1 MTENNFLTKTL
12 TKTALTRRSFLKWS
26 AALGGTTALAG
37 GLNYGLKAAEE
48 AAVSE
53 GEWIVAACWHN
64 CGGRCPNYALV
75 KDGIVIRQKT
85 DDSHTDTPDFPQ
97 QRGCARGRV
106 QRHQCFGADRIK
118 YPMKRKNWEPG
129 GGWHFCDLV
138 MILVYGQVLE
148 AVLIHTDRSD
158 DELTLVAYL
167 RRAFSISDA
176 DHRSITRS
184 LDRQLEQTIHR
195 NVLQDFRMRLDDTM
209 DRIGGIFD
217 RLGFQI

>member
-1 MTENNFLTKTL
+1 METRLSDCLAVFHGATRI
-12 TKTALTRRSFLKWS
+12 ALRDGQLS
-26 AALGGTTALAG
+26 
-37 GLNYGLKAAEE
+37 N
-48 AAVSE
+48 
-53 GEWIVAACWHN
+53 GEK
-64 CGGRCPNYALV
+64 RLLV
-75 KDGIVIRQKT
+75 KLAHALKLDGDEPRQVYDAVIENRE
-85 DDSHTDTPDFPQ
+85 P
-97 QRGCARGRV
+97 GRGR
-106 QRHQCFGADRIK
+106 QIS
-118 YPMKRKNWEPG
+118 
-129 GGWHFCDLV
+129 DLE

>member
-1 MTENNFLTKTL
+1 METRLSDCLAVFHGATRI
-12 TKTALTRRSFLKWS
+12 ALRDGQLS
-26 AALGGTTALAG
+26 
-37 GLNYGLKAAEE
+37 N
-48 AAVSE
+48 
-53 GEWIVAACWHN
+53 GEK
-64 CGGRCPNYALV
+64 RLLV
-75 KDGIVIRQKT
+75 KLAHALKLDEDEPRQVY
-85 DDSHTDTPDFPQ
+85 DAVVENREP
-97 QRGCARGRV
+97 GRGR
-106 QRHQCFGADRIK
+106 QIS
-118 YPMKRKNWEPG
+118 
-129 GGWHFCDLV
+129 DLE

-167 RRAFSISDA
+167 RRAFSISAA

>member
-1 MTENNFLTKTL
+1 METRLSDCLAVFHGATRI
-12 TKTALTRRSFLKWS
+12 ALRDGQLSH
-26 AALGGTTALAG
+26 
-37 GLNYGLKAAEE
+37 
-48 AAVSE
+48 
-53 GEWIVAACWHN
+53 GEK
-64 CGGRCPNYALV
+64 RLLV
-75 KDGIVIRQKT
+75 KLAHALKLDEDEPRQVY
-85 DDSHTDTPDFPQ
+85 DAVVEN
-97 QRGCARGRV
+97 RGPGRGRE
-106 QRHQCFGADRIK
+106 IS
-118 YPMKRKNWEPG
+118 
-129 GGWHFCDLV
+129 DLE

>member
-1 MTENNFLTKTL
+1 METRLSDCLAVFHGATRI
-12 TKTALTRRSFLKWS
+12 ALRDGQLS
-26 AALGGTTALAG
+26 
-37 GLNYGLKAAEE
+37 N
-48 AAVSE
+48 
-53 GEWIVAACWHN
+53 GEK
-64 CGGRCPNYALV
+64 RLLV
-75 KDGIVIRQKT
+75 KLAHALKLDEDEPRQVY
-85 DDSHTDTPDFPQ
+85 DAVVEN
-97 QRGCARGRV
+97 R
-106 QRHQCFGADRIK
+106 
-118 YPMKRKNWEPG
+118 EPG
-129 GGWHFCDLV
+129 RGMQISDLE

-158 DELTLVAYL
+158 DALTLVAYL

-195 NVLQDFRMRLDDTM
+195 NVLQDFRMRLGDTM

>member
-1 MTENNFLTKTL
+1 METRLSDCLAVFHGATRI
-12 TKTALTRRSFLKWS
+12 ALRDGQLS
-26 AALGGTTALAG
+26 
-37 GLNYGLKAAEE
+37 N
-48 AAVSE
+48 
-53 GEWIVAACWHN
+53 GEK
-64 CGGRCPNYALV
+64 RLLV
-75 KDGIVIRQKT
+75 KLAHALKLDEDETRQVY
-85 DDSHTDTPDFPQ
+85 DAVVEN
-97 QRGCARGRV
+97 R
-106 QRHQCFGADRIK
+106 
-118 YPMKRKNWEPG
+118 EPG
-129 GGWHFCDLV
+129 LGRQISGLE

-167 RRAFSISDA
+167 RRAFSISEA
-176 DHRSITRS
+176 DHRSITRR

>member
-1 MTENNFLTKTL
+1 METRLSDCLAVFHGATRI
-12 TKTALTRRSFLKWS
+12 ALRDGQLS
-26 AALGGTTALAG
+26 
-37 GLNYGLKAAEE
+37 N
-48 AAVSE
+48 
-53 GEWIVAACWHN
+53 GEK
-64 CGGRCPNYALV
+64 RLLV
-75 KDGIVIRQKT
+75 KLAHALKLDEDEPRQVY
-85 DDSHTDTPDFPQ
+85 DAVVENREP
-97 QRGCARGRV
+97 GRGR
-106 QRHQCFGADRIK
+106 QIS
-118 YPMKRKNWEPG
+118 
-129 GGWHFCDLV
+129 DLE

>member
-1 MTENNFLTKTL
+1 METRLSDCLAVFHGATRI
-12 TKTALTRRSFLKWS
+12 ALRDGQLS
-26 AALGGTTALAG
+26 
-37 GLNYGLKAAEE
+37 N
-48 AAVSE
+48 
-53 GEWIVAACWHN
+53 GEK
-64 CGGRCPNYALV
+64 RLLV
-75 KDGIVIRQKT
+75 KLAHALKLDEDEPRQVY
-85 DDSHTDTPDFPQ
+85 DAVVEN
-97 QRGCARGRV
+97 RGPSRGRE
-106 QRHQCFGADRIK
+106 IS
-118 YPMKRKNWEPG
+118 
-129 GGWHFCDLV
+129 DLE

>member
-1 MTENNFLTKTL
+1 VETRLSDCLAVFHGATRI
-12 TKTALTRRSFLKWS
+12 ALRDGQLS
-26 AALGGTTALAG
+26 
-37 GLNYGLKAAEE
+37 N
-48 AAVSE
+48 
-53 GEWIVAACWHN
+53 GEK
-64 CGGRCPNYALV
+64 RLLV
-75 KDGIVIRQKT
+75 KLAHALKLDEDEPRQVY
-85 DDSHTDTPDFPQ
+85 DAVVEN
-97 QRGCARGRV
+97 RGPGRGRE
-106 QRHQCFGADRIK
+106 IS
-118 YPMKRKNWEPG
+118 
-129 GGWHFCDLV
+129 DLE

>member
-1 MTENNFLTKTL
+1 METRLSDCLAVFHGATRI
-12 TKTALTRRSFLKWS
+12 ALRDGQLS
-26 AALGGTTALAG
+26 
-37 GLNYGLKAAEE
+37 N
-48 AAVSE
+48 
-53 GEWIVAACWHN
+53 GEK
-64 CGGRCPNYALV
+64 RLLV
-75 KDGIVIRQKT
+75 KLAHALKLDEDDPRQVYDAVIENRELGQGRQI
-85 DDSHTDTPDFPQ
+85 S
-97 QRGCARGRV
+97 
-106 QRHQCFGADRIK
+106 
-118 YPMKRKNWEPG
+118 
-129 GGWHFCDLV
+129 DLE
-138 MILVYGQVLE
+138 MILIYGQVLE

-217 RLGFQI
+217 RLGFQS

>member
-1 MTENNFLTKTL
+1 METRLSDCLAVFHGATRI
-12 TKTALTRRSFLKWS
+12 ALRDGQLS
-26 AALGGTTALAG
+26 
-37 GLNYGLKAAEE
+37 N
-48 AAVSE
+48 
-53 GEWIVAACWHN
+53 GEK
-64 CGGRCPNYALV
+64 RLLV
-75 KDGIVIRQKT
+75 KLAHALKLDEDEPRRVYDAVVENREPG
-85 DDSHTDTPDFPQ
+85 
-97 QRGCARGRV
+97 RGR
-106 QRHQCFGADRIK
+106 QIS
-118 YPMKRKNWEPG
+118 
-129 GGWHFCDLV
+129 DLE

>member
-1 MTENNFLTKTL
+1 METRLSDCLAVFHGATRI
-12 TKTALTRRSFLKWS
+12 ALRDGQLS
-26 AALGGTTALAG
+26 
-37 GLNYGLKAAEE
+37 N
-48 AAVSE
+48 
-53 GEWIVAACWHN
+53 GEK
-64 CGGRCPNYALV
+64 RLLV
-75 KDGIVIRQKT
+75 KLAHALKLDEDEPRQVY
-85 DDSHTDTPDFPQ
+85 DAVVENREP
-97 QRGCARGRV
+97 GRGR
-106 QRHQCFGADRIK
+106 QIS
-118 YPMKRKNWEPG
+118 
-129 GGWHFCDLV
+129 DLE

-184 LDRQLEQTIHR
+184 LDRQLEQTIPR

>member
-1 MTENNFLTKTL
+1 METRLSDCLAVFHGATRI
-12 TKTALTRRSFLKWS
+12 ALRDGQLS
-26 AALGGTTALAG
+26 
-37 GLNYGLKAAEE
+37 N
-48 AAVSE
+48 
-53 GEWIVAACWHN
+53 GEK
-64 CGGRCPNYALV
+64 RLLV
-75 KDGIVIRQKT
+75 KLAHALKLDEDEPRQVY
-85 DDSHTDTPDFPQ
+85 DAVVEN
-97 QRGCARGRV
+97 RGPGRGRE
-106 QRHQCFGADRIK
+106 IS
-118 YPMKRKNWEPG
+118 
-129 GGWHFCDLV
+129 DLE

-184 LDRQLEQTIHR
+184 LARQLEQTIHR

>member
-1 MTENNFLTKTL
+1 METRLSDCLAVFHGATRI
-12 TKTALTRRSFLKWS
+12 ALRDGQLS
-26 AALGGTTALAG
+26 
-37 GLNYGLKAAEE
+37 N
-48 AAVSE
+48 
-53 GEWIVAACWHN
+53 GEK
-64 CGGRCPNYALV
+64 RLLV
-75 KDGIVIRQKT
+75 KLAHALKLDEDEPRQVY
-85 DDSHTDTPDFPQ
+85 DAVVENREP
-97 QRGCARGRV
+97 GRGR
-106 QRHQCFGADRIK
+106 QIS
-118 YPMKRKNWEPG
+118 
-129 GGWHFCDLV
+129 DLE

-148 AVLIHTDRSD
+148 AVLIHPDRSD

-176 DHRSITRS
+176 AHRSITRS

>member
-1 MTENNFLTKTL
+1 METRLSDCLAVFHGATRI
-12 TKTALTRRSFLKWS
+12 ALRDGQLS
-26 AALGGTTALAG
+26 
-37 GLNYGLKAAEE
+37 N
-48 AAVSE
+48 
-53 GEWIVAACWHN
+53 GEK
-64 CGGRCPNYALV
+64 RLLV
-75 KDGIVIRQKT
+75 KLAHALKLDEDEPRQVY
-85 DDSHTDTPDFPQ
+85 DAVVENREP
-97 QRGCARGRV
+97 GRGR
-106 QRHQCFGADRIK
+106 QIS
-118 YPMKRKNWEPG
+118 
-129 GGWHFCDLV
+129 DLE

-209 DRIGGIFD
+209 DRSGGIFD